1 MIKIYEFQIENVF
14 VIFENVFDVIMILF
28 NSIKTNFEIN
38 KDKIY

>member
-14 VIFENVFDVIMILF
+14 VIFENVFDAIMILF
-28 NSIKTNFEIN
+28 NTIKTNFEIN